1 MMRNLLLALLTL
13 IAAPAL
19 ARDPIIDMHLHA
31 SSVDE
36 QGPPP
41 LSFCAPL
48 DPMPTWDGKTPWAE
62 ALVDYFKHP
71 RCKNPIV
78 SPTEQAEEQRR
89 TLAEMARYNVI
100 GVVSGPVDRLREW
113 RMAAP
118 GRILFGIDPPS
129 YDELADAAVLTKRV
143 APLKASGDA
152 AVIGEI
158 AVQYAGMAP
167 DDKRLDGLWTTAE
180 ALDLPVGLH
189 VGPGAPGTPY
199 LPGMGYRARMS
210 NPLALEE
217 VLVKHPKLRLYV
229 MHAGYPMLD
238 AMLAL
243 MYAHPQVYV
252 DTGVIAWTQ
261 PRAAFYRY
269 LRALVEAGFGNRIM
283 FGSDQ
288 MIWPEAI
295 GRSIDAIEEA
305 PFLTRAQKRAILY
318 DNAARFLR
326 LDAATIARHRAMQG
340 ISSDAPRPL
349 ARRGSR

>member
-1 MMRNLLLALLTL
+1 
-13 IAAPAL
+13 
-19 ARDPIIDMHLHA
+19 MHLHA

-41 LSFCAPL
+41 LSICAPL
-48 DPMPTWDGKTPWAE
+48 DPIPAWDGKTPWAE

-71 RCKNPIV
+71 RCKDPIV

-89 TLAEMARYNVI
+89 TLAQMARYNVI
-100 GVVSGPVDRLREW
+100 GVVSGGPLERLRQW
-113 RMAAP
+113 RAAAP
-118 GRILFGIDPPS
+118 GRILFGIAPDISAPS
-129 YDELADAAVLTKRV
+129 AAALTALV
-143 APLKASGDA
+143 APLKATGEA
-152 AVIGEI
+152 TVIGEI
-158 AVQYAGMAP
+158 GAQYDGVAP
-167 DDKRLDGLWTTAE
+167 DDARLEGLWQTAE

-189 VGPGAPGTPY
+189 VGPGPPGTPY
-199 LPGMGYRARMS
+199 IPGMGYRARMS

-217 VLVKHPKLRLYV
+217 VLVKHPRLRLYV

-269 LRALVEAGFGNRIM
+269 LRALVEAGFGERIL

-295 GRSIDAIEEA
+295 GRSIGAIKEA
-305 PFLTRAQKRAILY
+305 PFLTKAQKRAILY

-326 LDAATIARHRAMQG
+326 LDAATQARHRAM
-340 ISSDAPRPL
+340 
-349 ARRGSR
+349 

>member
-1 MMRNLLLALLTL
+1 
-13 IAAPAL
+13 
-19 ARDPIIDMHLHA
+19 
-31 SSVDE
+31 
-36 QGPPP
+36 
-41 LSFCAPL
+41 
-48 DPMPTWDGKTPWAE
+48 
-62 ALVDYFKHP
+62 
-71 RCKNPIV
+71 
-78 SPTEQAEEQRR
+78 
-89 TLAEMARYNVI
+89 
-100 GVVSGPVDRLREW
+100 
-113 RMAAP
+113 
-118 GRILFGIDPPS
+118 
-129 YDELADAAVLTKRV
+129 
-143 APLKASGDA
+143 
-152 AVIGEI
+152 
-158 AVQYAGMAP
+158 
-167 DDKRLDGLWTTAE
+167 
-180 ALDLPVGLH
+180 
-189 VGPGAPGTPY
+189 
-199 LPGMGYRARMS
+199 
-210 NPLALEE
+210 
-217 VLVKHPKLRLYV
+217 

-340 ISSDAPRPL
+340 ISSDAPRPP